1 MKARLSRALAT
12 LERLGR
18 GRAGLLRL
26 FALVVV
32 LLGSVVFQG
41 LQVDDYWHR
50 GFFRGDA
57 LWAHGE
63 QPFWKMFSFF
73 EGDPAA
79 VVRFRDLGLVP
90 WWSDESVRISFF
102 RPLSALTHYLDYSL
116 WPASP
121 ALMHVHSLL
130 WYLALVFVAALVFR
144 RALHPTAAALAAL
157 LYAIDHNHGGVVGW
171 VANRNA
177 LVAALFGLLALYFH
191 DRASR
196 GHGAS
201 RGLAAL
207 ALTLGLLSGES
218 ALGAVGYLGA
228 HALVLDERPLRERA
242 RGLLPY
248 VAVVL
253 AWAVVYRL
261 GGYGA
266 SGSGLYLDPAE
277 APLRVL
283 AQVPEYATLL
293 FAAEWGSIGP
303 ETELILPPEG
313 RLVLRLVALCVV
325 LGALVA
331 LAPRLRTQRSS
342 RFLLLGALFA
352 VIPGCATVPAT
363 RLLLLPGFGLIG
375 LVAEAVVDFVTGAG
389 EAARGPVRLVR
400 GWFALW
406 VGGGHLVL
414 SPLLLVPM
422 AWQMV
427 IVQSTLEGFAAS
439 FPPDDAT
446 LPSQRL
452 VVVGSPDATF
462 GGYVSVLRHEAGHTT
477 PRGMVS
483 LTVGTRPCEVLR
495 ESESAIV
502 VTAPG
507 GFLQGPTDFLERDP
521 ERLIPVGTRI
531 QLSDVTIDVLRVTE
545 SKIPDV
551 ARFTFEGGAADARHR
566 WVRWLGGKY
575 VPFELPA
582 IGASV
587 RVEGQ
592 APGS

>member
-1 MKARLSRALAT
+1 MLPPARALAT
-12 LERLGR
+12 LERLGA

-26 FALVVV
+26 HLVVLV

-41 LQVDDYWHR
+41 LQVDDLWHR

-57 LWAHGE
+57 LWAHGK

-79 VVRFRDLGLVP
+79 VVRFRERGLVP
-90 WWSDESVRISFF
+90 WWSDESVRIAFF
-102 RPLSALTHYLDYSL
+102 RPLSALTHALDYTL

-121 ALMHVHSLL
+121 GLMHLHSLL
-130 WYLALVFVAALVFR
+130 FYLALVTVAALVFR
-144 RALHPTAAALAAL
+144 RLLQPTAAALAAL
-157 LYAIDHNHGGVVGW
+157 LYAVDHNHGGVVGW

-177 LVAALFGLLALYFH
+177 LVAALFGLLALHFH

-201 RGLAAL
+201 RWLAAA
-207 ALTLGLLSGES
+207 ALTLALLSGES
-218 ALGAVGYLGA
+218 ALGAVGYLA
-228 HALVLDERPLRERA
+228 AYALVFDERPLRQRA
-242 RGLLPY
+242 RSLLPH
-248 VAVVL
+248 VGVVL
-253 AWAVVYRL
+253 SWAVVYRL

-266 SGSGLYLDPAE
+266 SRSGLYLDPGE

-283 AQVPEYATLL
+283 AQVPEYAALL
-293 FAAEWGSIGP
+293 FAAEWGSIAP
-303 ETELILPPEG
+303 ETELLLPPAG
-313 RLVLRLVALCVV
+313 RVALRIVALLVV
-325 LGALVA
+325 LGGLVA

-342 RFLLLGALFA
+342 RFLLLGALLA
-352 VIPGCATVPAT
+352 VIPSCATVPAT
-363 RLLLLPGFGLIG
+363 RLLLLPGFGLVG
-375 LVAEAVVDFVTGAG
+375 LVAEAVVDFVKAAGA
-389 EAARGPVRLVR
+389 ASRGPVRIVR
-400 GWFALW
+400 AWFALW

-427 IVQSTLEGFAAS
+427 LVQSTLEGFAAS
-439 FPPDDAT
+439 FPPDDAA
-446 LPSQRL
+446 LSAQRL
-452 VVVGSPDATF
+452 VIVGTPDATF

-483 LTVGTRPCEVLR
+483 LAVGTRPCEVLR
-495 ESESAIV
+495 EREDAVV

-521 ERLIPVGTRI
+521 EVRMPVGTRF
-531 QLSDVTIDVLRVTE
+531 QLSDVTIDVLRVTDAGV
-545 SKIPDV
+545 PDV
-551 ARFTFEGGAADARHR
+551 ARFTFVGGAADARYR
-566 WVRWLGGKY
+566 WVRWLGGRY

-582 IGASV
+582 VGTSV
-587 RVEGQ
+587 RVEAQ
-592 APGS
+592 APGT